1 MEQRNEK
8 YTIVFVDDESRI
20 LDGLRRITRSRC
32 PDWECEFVG
41 KATDVL
47 KMLLTKPVTAVV
59 SDLNMPEMSGLDMLR
74 ILRESDTFAELPVVL
89 LTGNG
94 EYKVRQQLLDEGA
107 DDVLTK
113 PCDVLELRMR
123 LRNLLELRRLQQANK
138 AA

>member
-1 MEQRNEK
+1 MKEQNEQ
-8 YTIVFVDDESRI
+8 YRIVFVDDEARI

-32 PDWECEFVG
+32 ADWDCHFASRAAEALE
-41 KATDVL
+41 
-47 KMLLTKPVTAVV
+47 LLEEGNLTAIV
-59 SDLNMPEMSGLDMLR
+59 SDLNMPGMTGLEMLR
-74 ILRESDTFAELPVVL
+74 VIRASEKYNALPVVL

-94 EYKVRQQLLDEGA
+94 EYKVRQQLIDEGA

-123 LRNLLELRRLQQANK
+123 LRNLLELRRLQGSNK